1 MSNYDSQIL
10 IQSVYPYEIPK
21 EPSDEKLIINHDIK
35 NKSDQFWR
43 TPTLPDFKRM
53 SAYEQDKFIYQEW
66 ERIENGIHFL
76 NNGEV
81 VYVNGAH
88 YEYLMYWKLHFEIG
102 FRHVDRLYFYFDEFI
117 KHYIS
122 TFGKVVFK
130 PRVGGFTEK
139 ENFLSYRE
147 SKAGFGHKVAL
158 INTTIKNAQI
168 INYHK
173 VREAFKKYP
182 IWLKPNINT
191 LSINDGFDYISSS
204 DNLNDG
210 EIYLGGYCKPFAPK
224 ANSLDGQRMKRILFD
239 ECFKLESL
247 NPEDVIDPYF
257 KTMRNPGTGTIDGR
271 MTFVSTLGTDD
282 KLMRQAIDFGL
293 KMWRDSNIEEIDDE
307 GFTRSK
313 LLRYFINCYEVMFID
328 QYGVSDEGRAMEH
341 QENELRKIIEM
352 DGEFSVKHIKELREN
367 PRTIDDILNSPKTG
381 ATFNVKSRVT
391 KRKEALLI
399 TPVEARGYVTGKF
412 IMTDNGVVE
421 FDTNPIY
428 AKYGWKMRGTII
440 ANRRLCKKIGGEW
453 KLPQKPEGVVGYD
466 GVLHNKPTSNHFS
479 QPAIKIFKK
488 LDHHAK
494 NGIKRQMIGQYY
506 GRQEDN
512 DDVSEQAA
520 LAAIYFGF
528 YLAPE
533 RNTGIKYF
541 EQNGYDKLIPLSWY
555 DNGRGLMMT
564 TGKGK
569 KNIFEHAIQAYYKW
583 IIGKQIDPKTK
594 KEIYNVDTTVFEET
608 LDQQE
613 TFVPERLS
621 EHDIIAADF
630 QCFLVAEKLIPDEG
644 NKIRTAS
651 TLNAMYQSFS

>member
-1 MSNYDSQIL
+1 MSANNDNIL
-10 IQSVYPYEIPK
+10 IQGVYPYEIPK
-21 EPSDEKLIINHDIK
+21 EPSDEKLIINH
-35 NKSDQFWR
+35 QFSKKEEQYWR
-43 TPTLPDFKRM
+43 TPILPDFKKM
-53 SAYEQDKFIYQEW
+53 SVYEQDKFIEQEW
-66 ERIENGIHFL
+66 ERITNGVHFL

-81 VYVNGAH
+81 VYVNGSH
-88 YEYLMYWKLHFEIG
+88 YEYLTYWKIHFEIG
-102 FRHVDRLYFYFDEFI
+102 FRHVDRLYFYFDEFVEN
-117 KHYIS
+117 YIS

-139 ENFLSYRE
+139 ENFLSYRA
-147 SKAGFGHKVAL
+147 SKTDFNSKVAL

-173 VREAFKKYP
+173 VRDAYKKYP

-191 LSINDGFDYISSS
+191 LTINDGFDYIPSS
-204 DNLNDG
+204 NNVNDG
-210 EIYLGGYCKPFAPK
+210 QLYLGGYCKPFAPK
-224 ANSLDGQRMKRILFD
+224 ANSLDGQRMRRILFD
-239 ECFKLESL
+239 ECFKLESQ

-293 KMWRDSNIEEIDDE
+293 KMWRESNIEEIDEE

-328 QYGVSDEGRAMEH
+328 KFGVADESRAMEH
-341 QENELRKIIEM
+341 QERELRKIIEM
-352 DGEFSVKHIKELREN
+352 EGEFSIPHIKELREN

-391 KRKEALLI
+391 KRKEALLN
-399 TPVEARGYVTGKF
+399 TPIEARGYIMGKF
-412 IMTDNGVVE
+412 VMTDNGVV
-421 FDTNPIY
+421 FDTNPIH
-428 AKYGWKMRGTII
+428 AKFGWKIKTTKI
-440 ANRRLCKKIGGEW
+440 ANTRLCSKVGGYW
-453 KLPQKPEGVVGYD
+453 KLPKDPEGVVGYD
-466 GVLHNKPTSNHFS
+466 GVIHNKPTSKHFS
-479 QPAIKIFKK
+479 QPAIKIYKK
-488 LDHHAK
+488 LDHYSK
-494 NGIKRQMIGQYY
+494 NGIKHQMIGQYY

-520 LAAIYFGF
+520 LAAIYYGF

-541 EQNGYDKLIPLSWY
+541 EQNGYEKLIPMSWY

-594 KEIYNVDTTVFEET
+594 QEIYNVDTTVFEET
-608 LDQQE
+608 LEQQE
-613 TFVPERLS
+613 TFTPERLS

-630 QCFLVAEKLIPDEG
+630 QCFLVAEKLIIEHEIKKERVNVLG
-644 NKIRTAS
+644 
-651 TLNAMYQSFS
+651 AMYSRF